1 MRPDPTV
8 VRKLAECLELLPKY
22 INSPQKMPFVQ
33 VVIQM
38 APEQINSDREALVQG
53 LDALTRRDEKTRGL
67 SPSFFRPDCRIPI

>member
-67 SPSFFRPDCRIPI
+67 SPSYCEMYPNI